1 MDEAFIGSI
10 DQQDLL
16 AIMLSNGGCN
26 KLTYWHMN

>member
-16 AIMLSNGGCN
+16 AIMLSNGGWN
-26 KLTYWHMN
+26 KLTYWHIN

>member
-16 AIMLSNGGCN
+16 AIILRNDGCN
-26 KLTYWHMN
+26 KLTYWHIN